1 MTGFDA
7 AQAAYDNAT
16 PDWLED
22 VDPDIDDEMCDQCGN
37 QGVCPDC
44 DPKRPW
50 EL

>member
-7 AQAAYDNAT
+7 AQAAFDDAT
-16 PDWLED
+16 PDYLED
-22 VDPDIDDEMCDQCGN
+22 DPPRPDDWCDRCGD